1 MPSPASATCRYWFA
15 SASHRRSRLRR
26 RVRSAPISK
35 TISFSE
41 FLEVAL
47 YDPVRGFYGANGA
60 AGRRGD
66 FLTSVELGPLFGAVL
81 ARALDSWWDGLGRP
95 DPYIVVEAG
104 AGRGAL
110 AESVLGAEPR
120 CQGALRY
127 VAVERSA
134 RLREHHAGK
143 GFASVA
149 DLPDEPFAGAIVANE
164 LLDNL
169 PFDLVER
176 SGDGWQEIRVG
187 QADSGELREVLEPAA
202 PELSRAASQ
211 LAPGAQAGARLPVQ
225 RAAGN
230 WVRTA
235 LDRLLRG
242 RLLVFDYAVP
252 STSELAGRNWTEWLR
267 TYARHRRG
275 GHPLEAPGNQDITVE
290 VCVDQLAA
298 AARPPDRDRS
308 QAAFLRAYG
317 IDEFWEDARR
327 RWHAGASKGDLQA
340 FRARSTVSEAA
351 ALTDPDGLGA
361 FRALEWVV
369 P

>member
-1 MPSPASATCRYWFA
+1 MTE
-15 SASHRRSRLRR
+15 
-26 RVRSAPISK
+26 K
-35 TISFSE
+35 TLSFSE

-104 AGRGAL
+104 AGSGAL
-110 AESVLGAEPR
+110 AEAVLGAKPR
-120 CQGALRY
+120 CHGALRY

-134 RLREHHAGK
+134 RLREQHAGK
-143 GFASVA
+143 AFASLA
-149 DLPDEPFAGAIVANE
+149 DLPTEPFAGAIIANE

-169 PFDLVER
+169 PFDLLER
-176 SGDGWQEIRVG
+176 APDGWREVRVG
-187 QADSGELREVLEPAA
+187 QADNGELQELLQPAP
-202 PELSRAASQ
+202 PELSSLADQ
-211 LAPGAQAGARLPVQ
+211 LAPGARSGGRLPVQ
-225 RAAGN
+225 RSAGE
-230 WVRTA
+230 WVQSA
-235 LDRLLRG
+235 LDRLVRG

-252 STSELAGRNWTEWLR
+252 STSELAGRDWTEWLR
-267 TYARHRRG
+267 TYSRHRRG
-275 GHPLEAPGNQDITVE
+275 GHPLEAPGGQDVTVE

-327 RWHAGASKGDLQA
+327 RWHNGAAKGDLEA

-351 ALTDPDGLGA
+351 ALTDADGLGA

>member
-1 MPSPASATCRYWFA
+1 M
-15 SASHRRSRLRR
+15 
-26 RVRSAPISK
+26 
-35 TISFSE
+35 
-41 FLEVAL
+41 
-47 YDPVRGFYGANGA
+47 RGFYGAGGS

-95 DPYIVVEAG
+95 DPYIVVEVG
-104 AGRGAL
+104 AGVGTL
-110 AESVLGAEPR
+110 AEAVIGAEPR
-120 CQGALRY
+120 CHGALRY

-134 RLREHHAGK
+134 RLRGRQSAQ
-143 GFASVA
+143 GFTSLAE
-149 DLPDEPFAGAIVANE
+149 LPDEPFAGAIVANE

-176 SGDGWQEIRVG
+176 TAHGWDEVRVG
-187 QADSGELREVLEPAA
+187 QAETGELTEVLQPAPA
-202 PELSRAASQ
+202 ELAS
-211 LAPGAQAGARLPVQ
+211 LADRFAPGASAGARIPLQ
-225 RAAGN
+225 RSAGQ
-230 WVRTA
+230 WLRDA
-235 LDRLLRG
+235 LDHLVRG

-252 STSELAGRNWTEWLR
+252 STSELAGRNWIEWLR
-267 TYARHRRG
+267 TFAAHHRG
-275 GHPLEAPGNQDITVE
+275 GHPLEAPGAQDVTVE
-290 VCVDQLAA
+290 VCVDQLAD

-308 QAAFLRAYG
+308 QAAFLRAHG

-327 RWHAGASKGDLQA
+327 RWHASASKGDLEA

-351 ALTDPDGLGA
+351 ALTDLDGLGG

>member
-1 MPSPASATCRYWFA
+1 M
-15 SASHRRSRLRR
+15 
-26 RVRSAPISK
+26 
-35 TISFSE
+35 
-41 FLEVAL
+41 
-47 YDPVRGFYGANGA
+47 
-60 AGRRGD
+60 
-66 FLTSVELGPLFGAVL
+66 FGAVV

-95 DPYIVVEAG
+95 DPYIVVEVG

-110 AESVLGAEPR
+110 AEGVLGAEPR
-120 CQGALRY
+120 CLAALRY

-134 RLREHHAGK
+134 RLREQHIGRA
-143 GFASVA
+143 FASLA
-149 DLPDEPFAGAIVANE
+149 DLPDEPFAGAVIANE
-164 LLDNL
+164 LLDNM

-176 SGDGWQEIRVG
+176 AGDGWQEVRVG
-187 QADSGELREVLEPAA
+187 QADSGELREVITPAP
-202 PELSRAASQ
+202 PELALLGDQ
-211 LAPGAQAGARLPVQ
+211 LAPAARVGARLPLQ
-225 RAAGN
+225 RAAGEL
-230 WVRTA
+230 VRAA
-235 LDRLLRG
+235 LDRLVRG

-252 STSELAGRNWTEWLR
+252 STSELSGRHWTEWLR
-267 TYARHRRG
+267 TYSRHRRG
-275 GHPLEAPGNQDITVE
+275 GHPLEAPGAQDVTVE

-308 QAAFLRAYG
+308 QAAFLRAHG

-327 RWHAGASKGDLQA
+327 RWHAGASKGDLEA

>member
-1 MPSPASATCRYWFA
+1 MST
-15 SASHRRSRLRR
+15 
-26 RVRSAPISK
+26 K
-35 TISFSE
+35 TLSFSE

-95 DPYIVVEAG
+95 APYIVVEVG
-104 AGRGAL
+104 AGTGAL
-110 AESVLGAEPR
+110 AAAVLGADPR
-120 CQGALRY
+120 CSAALRY

-134 RLREHHAGK
+134 RLREEHAGK
-143 GFASVA
+143 PFASLA
-149 DLPDEPFAGAIVANE
+149 EMPDEPFAGAIIANE
-164 LLDNL
+164 LLDNM
-169 PFDLVER
+169 PFDLLER
-176 SGDGWQEIRVG
+176 TPEGWREVRVG
-187 QADSGELREVLEPAA
+187 QGDSGELREVLAPPSAELAA
-202 PELSRAASQ
+202 LADQ
-211 LAPGAQAGARLPVQ
+211 LAPAARPGARLPVQ
-225 RAAGN
+225 RSAGE
-230 WVRTA
+230 WVRAA
-235 LDRLLRG
+235 LERLVRG

-252 STSELAGRNWTEWLR
+252 STSELAGREWTEWLR
-267 TYARHRRG
+267 TYSRHRRG
-275 GHPLEAPGNQDITVE
+275 GHPLEAPGAQDVTVE

-327 RWHAGASKGDLQA
+327 RWHAGASKGDLEA

-361 FRALEWVV
+361 FRSLEWVV